1 MPIPT
6 LSNAAH
12 VLRSLLHLV
21 ARPLRGAQGRGGL
34 VIHPYR
40 GYGSR
45 GEVYLM
51 GRVFRQ
57 PELGAHLL
65 KAPLLRD
72 LVDVFRRFA
81 RWGVAGAEVTLRLGD
96 AETVVTTDANG
107 FFQAHFRPGPLDERR
122 AWHPVELEMTKA
134 SGDAVK
140 AEGEV
145 FVPPSG
151 ARYVVISDIDDTV
164 VFTGVANFVG
174 MLWRLFAQGA
184 ESRVAFPGVGALYRA
199 LYDGASGGERN
210 PLLYVSRGPWSI
222 YDVLE
227 AFFDLHN
234 IPVGP
239 VLFLRYWGL
248 TLQHPLPRRAKGHK
262 QDLIERMLALYEDL
276 PFILLGDSGQHD
288 PETYAQVVRDH
299 PGRVLAIYIRNVSR
313 DDERLAAIEALA
325 KDVAEAGSSLVL
337 AADSFTIAEHAAE
350 HGFISRE
357 ALDEVLRERTEQEEE
372 EDAGLKPTVEVA
384 PETAE
389 ETKEAIERGVVE
401 ASLDREAG
409 EEPPNVTIE
418 SKEAEAD
425 TQHRPPS

>member
-1 MPIPT
+1 MSVPV
-6 LSNAAH
+6 LSNVAH
-12 VLRSLLHLV
+12 VLRGLLRLL

-45 GEVYLM
+45 DEVYLM

-57 PELGAHLL
+57 PALGARPL

-72 LVDVFRRFA
+72 VVDVFRRFV

-96 AETVVTTDANG
+96 AEMVVTTDANG
-107 FFQAHFRPGPLDERR
+107 FFHAHFRPGSLDESR
-122 AWHPVELEMTKA
+122 AWHALDLEVTKA
-134 SGDAVK
+134 SGEVVRAK
-140 AEGEV
+140 GEV
-145 FVPPSG
+145 FVPPPK

-164 VFTGVANFVG
+164 VFTGVANFLG

-199 LYDGASGGERN
+199 FHDGASGGERN

-227 AFFDLHN
+227 AFYDLHR

-248 TLQHPLPRRAKGHK
+248 TLQHPLPRRAKGYK
-262 QDLIERMLALYEDL
+262 QELIENMLALYEDL

-313 DDERLAAIEALA
+313 DPERLDAIERLANE
-325 KDVAEAGSSLVL
+325 VAEAGSSLVL
-337 AADSFTIAEHAAE
+337 AADSFAIAEHAAE
-350 HGFISRE
+350 HGFISHA
-357 ALDEVLRERTEQEEE
+357 ALDEVLRERDEQE
-372 EDAGLKPTVEVA
+372 DAAGLNPTVEVA

-401 ASLDREAG
+401 ASLESEGG
-409 EEPPNVTIE
+409 EVEPPNVAVE
-418 SKEAEAD
+418 SEEAEAEMRD
-425 TQHRPPS
+425 RSSS